1 MEIGELLLQRFGHGE
16 GEGHREV
23 VLVGGVDE
31 YWFKDKAECQILAC
45 FADPY
50 VALLAYAGG
59 LAAGTNNG
67 KLLDGVDVEEFT
79 VVVGRFERVE
89 PTYVKISIFDFQIG
103 RDYTVIISF
112 SLAA

>member
-1 MEIGELLLQRFGHGE
+1 MEIGELLLQRFGHCE

-23 VLVGGVDE
+23 VLVGGIDE
-31 YWFKDKAECQILAC
+31 CRFKDKAECQVFVWL
-45 FADPY
+45 ADPY

-67 KLLDGVDVEEFT
+67 KLLDGVDIEEFT

-89 PTYVKISIFDFQIG
+89 PTYVKISIFDVQIA